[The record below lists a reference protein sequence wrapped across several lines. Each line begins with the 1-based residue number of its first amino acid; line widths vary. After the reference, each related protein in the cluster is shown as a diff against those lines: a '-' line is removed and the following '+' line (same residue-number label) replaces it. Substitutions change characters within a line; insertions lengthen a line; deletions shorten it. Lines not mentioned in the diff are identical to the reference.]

1 MDVNATKI
9 GQIIFV
15 LTIIVVFFTL
25 KFAKGKTTN
34 LPLIGFYAI
43 LLNVIFAPAGWLF
56 CWYWSTK
63 PQLPKK

>member
-1 MDVNATKI
+1 MNLNATLI

-15 LTIIVVFFTL
+15 LTLVVVFFTL

-34 LPLIGFYAI
+34 LPLVAFYA
-43 LLNVIFAPAGWLF
+43 LVLNIVFAPAGWIY

-63 PQLPKK
+63 PTL

>member
-1 MDVNATKI
+1 MALNGTLS

-15 LTIIVVFFTL
+15 LTVVVVFFTL

-34 LPLIGFYAI
+34 LPLMGFYAI
-43 LLNVIFAPAGWLF
+43 VLNLIFAPAGWIY

-63 PQLPKK
+63 PFLPK